1 MININLNNGH
11 FSVTGNLEILLTEY
25 TALTRLLVMEL
36 TNISNLETAFDITTT
51 LGNIA
56 VENLNQSFEDCNQS
70 ELCARISMMLDNKL

>member
-11 FSVTGNLEILLTEY
+11 FSITGNLEILLTEY

-36 TNISNLETAFDITTT
+36 THISNLETAFDITTT

-56 VENLNQSFEDCNQS
+56 VENLDQSFEDCNQN
-70 ELCARISMMLDNKL
+70 EICARISMMLDNKL